1 MNYQNNN
8 NNDKEIHIRYTLKYI
23 FNNQKVEYPDPK
35 DKKKRKN
42 KNKGQNKGEEE
53 DIDSGSDKIK
63 KLIKKCPVINH
74 SI

>member
-1 MNYQNNN
+1 M
-8 NNDKEIHIRYTLKYI
+8 IMRSLFGITLKDI

-53 DIDSGSDKIK
+53 DIDSGSNKIK
-63 KLIKKCPVINH
+63 KLTRKCPVINH
-74 SI
+74 SIQSCKQ

>member
-8 NNDKEIHIRYTLKYI
+8 NDKEILFGITLKDI

-42 KNKGQNKGEEE
+42 KNK
-53 DIDSGSDKIK
+53 
-63 KLIKKCPVINH
+63 
-74 SI
+74 